1 VSIERE
7 VFMALNTIP
16 RPKEIITIHQ
26 DLFLSL
32 FTVDECIVARAE
44 APGHPYQPIY
54 YDPDKHIAI
63 TTLVP
68 WDRITQWLPKPDYN
82 WEHKYDEQD
91 WYGSDGCR
99 RVSAR

>member
-1 VSIERE
+1 
-7 VFMALNTIP
+7 MALNTIP

-68 WDRITQWLPKPDYN
+68 WDRITQWLPKPTTTGNTNTTNKIGMDLMVAGVC
-82 WEHKYDEQD
+82 QR
-91 WYGSDGCR
+91 GSINLYI
-99 RVSAR
+99 